1 MIHKSKIS
9 TRMEVFSTQ
18 GMKIVVVDLL
28 VKPQE
33 QIN

>member
-9 TRMEVFSTQ
+9 TKMVVFSTQ
-18 GMKIVVVDLL
+18 DMKIVVVDLL